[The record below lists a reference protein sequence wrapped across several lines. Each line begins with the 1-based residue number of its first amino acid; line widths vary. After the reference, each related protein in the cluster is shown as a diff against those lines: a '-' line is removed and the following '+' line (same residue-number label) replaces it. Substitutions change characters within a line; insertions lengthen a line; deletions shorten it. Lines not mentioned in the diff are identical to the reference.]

1 VAFVGSGFNERKLEI
16 LELVEAGFSTSSDI
30 ADACGISQSCAATLL
45 ARYWR
50 FGLLNRYTAS
60 MYNRKEYNIT
70 ERGLERIH
78 YLRETVFRDWSDD
91 AVERFLANIKRCK
104 IERGQV

>member
-1 VAFVGSGFNERKLEI
+1 VAFVSSGFNERKLEI

-60 MYNRKEYNIT
+60 RFNRKEYTIT
-70 ERGLERIH
+70 GRGFERIH
-78 YLRETVFRDWSDD
+78 YLRETVFKNWSDD
-91 AVERFLANIKRCK
+91 KVDKFLGNIERCK
-104 IERGQV
+104 IDRG